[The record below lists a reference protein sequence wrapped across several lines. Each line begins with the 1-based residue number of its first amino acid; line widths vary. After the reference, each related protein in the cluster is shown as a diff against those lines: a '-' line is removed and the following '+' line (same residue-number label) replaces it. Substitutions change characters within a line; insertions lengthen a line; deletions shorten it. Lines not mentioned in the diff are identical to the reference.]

1 MSRLGWHFIFVGTF
15 AMMGGAIR
23 GFNLPLVLSGLIVGA
38 LLMQWRLARRMI
50 EVVESR
56 RRLPNEAFVGQ
67 TFTVRFLVSNHSRWL
82 PALLLRIDDQI
93 DAPVIAN
100 EHSLSRSSSVLN
112 RLPLAKST
120 QSFKSLT
127 TLFRRESTQM
137 IASCGV
143 GRVNANSTVVAQYD
157 CLATQRGRYD
167 FGPSTFS
174 TGMPLGLM
182 VIRRASDDRQ
192 SLYVFPRIL
201 PLKRDWR
208 RRLQSRSG
216 GISTTARRSGAND
229 GDFFGLRSWQAGDSR
244 RWIHWR
250 TTARIGEP
258 AVRQFEQQKRFELCV
273 LVDGFWPSQLGPAQ
287 LGSAQTGTSQTSGAA
302 EAGADDDNLENVISA
317 AASIVTAIVPT
328 PTNRVALAVAGTTSS
343 VVAGAGN
350 REQLSAMLRLLA
362 DLTPSEKPDLSAA
375 VDQVFRSVG
384 KPQDLLIISPRSMPP
399 EAEEIRTLVNGRCTL
414 RWYSTEDGTIDLLV
428 DRFTH
433 STVTQRQVPE
443 RDHTL
448 KTQVAATN

>member
-1 MSRLGWHFIFVGTF
+1 MSRLGWHFVFVGTF

-50 EVVESR
+50 EAVETR

-67 TFTVRFLVSNHSRWL
+67 TFTVRFLVTNQSRWL

-93 DAPVIAN
+93 DAPVAAASRAVSQAN
-100 EHSLSRSSSVLN
+100 PSANGSSNTRRKHSFGSLS
-112 RLPLAKST
+112 T
-120 QSFKSLT
+120 M
-127 TLFRRESTQM
+127 FRRESTQLV
-137 IASCGV
+137 ASCGV
-143 GRVNANSTVVAQYD
+143 GRANANATVVAQYD

-167 FGPSTFS
+167 FGPSTIS

-182 VIRRASDDRQ
+182 VMRRVIGDRQ

-216 GISTTARRSGAND
+216 GIATTARRSGAND

-273 LVDGFWPSQLGPAQ
+273 LVDAYLANAGSEPSSG
-287 LGSAQTGTSQTSGAA
+287 GSWKPSAVDDAM
-302 EAGADDDNLENVISA
+302 EAVIST

-328 PTNRVALAVAGTTSS
+328 PTNRVALAVAGANNS

-350 REQLSAMLRLLA
+350 REQLTAMLRLLA
-362 DLTPSEKPDLSAA
+362 DLVPSQSPNLSAA

-384 KPQDLLIISPRSMPP
+384 KPQDLLIISTRAMPT

-414 RWYSTEDGTIDLLV
+414 RWYSTEDGSIDLLV
-428 DRFTH
+428 DRLGS
-433 STVTQRQVPE
+433 STTGHRNIPNM
-443 RDHTL
+443 TL
-448 KTQVAATN
+448 ESQSSISGVR

>member
-50 EVVESR
+50 ESVESR

-67 TFTVRFLVSNHSRWL
+67 TFTVRFLITNHSRWL
-82 PALLLRIDDQI
+82 PAILLRVDDQI
-93 DAPVIAN
+93 DAPVRATEN
-100 EHSLSRSSSVLN
+100 PLSSGRSTTKSPFGSMSTKYGFAT
-112 RLPLAKST
+112 LASW
-120 QSFKSLT
+120 FG
-127 TLFRRESTQM
+127 RESTQLS
-137 IASCGV
+137 ASCGV

-157 CLATQRGRYD
+157 CVASQRGRYD
-167 FGPSTFS
+167 FGDSAIS

-182 VIRRASDDRQ
+182 VIKRAMIDTQ
-192 SLYVFPRIL
+192 SLYVFPRLL

-208 RRLQSRSG
+208 RRLQSRTG
-216 GISTTARRSGAND
+216 GIATTARRSGAND

-273 LVDGFWPSQLGPAQ
+273 LVDAFWVPALNSAPQPLSGSPRQL
-287 LGSAQTGTSQTSGAA
+287 
-302 EAGADDDNLENVISA
+302 DDETLETVVSA

-328 PTNRVALAVAGTTSS
+328 PTNRVALAVAGTKNS
-343 VVAGAGN
+343 VVTGAGS
-350 REQLSAMLRLLA
+350 REQLSAMLRLLS
-362 DLTPSEKPDLSAA
+362 DLTPTAEPDLAG
-375 VDQVFRSVG
+375 VIDQLFRSVG
-384 KPQDLLIISPRSMPP
+384 KPQDILVISPRSMPP
-399 EAEEIRTLVNGRCTL
+399 QAEQIRALISGRCTL
-414 RWYSTEDGTIDLLV
+414 RWYSTEDGTLDLLV
-428 DRFTH
+428 DRT
-433 STVTQRQVPE
+433 SPTSVRRPNVNSNDE
-443 RDHTL
+443 R
-448 KTQVAATN
+448 KQAPPQPATTS